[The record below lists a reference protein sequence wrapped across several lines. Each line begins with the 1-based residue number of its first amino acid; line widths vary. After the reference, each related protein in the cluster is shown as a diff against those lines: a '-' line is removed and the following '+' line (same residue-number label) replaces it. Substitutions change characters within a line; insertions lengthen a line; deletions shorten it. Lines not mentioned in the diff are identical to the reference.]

1 MARGTNLA
9 VWLDLQNNPLGS
21 GKGENFNVPANYA
34 IPPARIYVVN
44 HSRTKSW
51 KRMVVPVSRMRG
63 AEDALIFDK
72 ELAKI
77 YNVDTLYKTIEGGRD
92 MSRYKVEVHPVVYSF
107 QVGQPMMGAKPK
119 VYAIPPARDG
129 QTPPPKV
136 EVLEGA
142 WDLFLG
148 NYARMRGFAKF
159 AEMDTKEPDQ
169 TVSGEENTRL
179 ARYWSRRLNP
189 VCRFTDDGVTTEMDN
204 AHGYLEFVRET
215 TVAAV
220 ETLDKEFLSALDLVS
235 A

>member
-1 MARGTNLA
+1 MAKGTGLG
-9 VWLDLQNNPLGS
+9 VWLDLQNNPLGT

-34 IPPARIYVVN
+34 IPPARVYVIN
-44 HSRTKSW
+44 HSRTKAW
-51 KRMVVPVSRMRG
+51 KRLVLAVSRLRG
-63 AEDALIFDK
+63 AEDALIYDK

-92 MSRYKVEVHPVVYSF
+92 MSRYKNEVHPVIYSF

-119 VYAIPPARDG
+119 VYGIAPARDEKS
-129 QTPPPKV
+129 PPPKV

-148 NYARMRGFAKF
+148 NYARMRGYDKF
-159 AEMDTKEPDQ
+159 LNMDKKEPDL
-169 TVSGEENTRL
+169 TVSGEEKTRL

-189 VCRFTDDGVTTEMDN
+189 VLRFTDDGETTEMN
-204 AHGYLEFVRET
+204 NEHGFLEFVRET
-215 TVAAV
+215 VTPQTEV
-220 ETLDKEFLSALDLVS
+220 LDKEYLSSLDLVE